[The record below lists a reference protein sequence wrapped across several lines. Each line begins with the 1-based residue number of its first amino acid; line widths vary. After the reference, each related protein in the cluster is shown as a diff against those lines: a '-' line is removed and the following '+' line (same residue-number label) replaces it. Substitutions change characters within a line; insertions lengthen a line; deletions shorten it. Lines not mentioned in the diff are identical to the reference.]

1 MDERTRENLTRGR
14 EHYAAREYGKAEPFL
29 AEIVA
34 ETKLEFADVFDMLG
48 VIYHQQG
55 RLNDAEAMFKR
66 ALKINPNYTEAA
78 LNLAV
83 TCNDLGKYADAK
95 EIYGR
100 ALMNSKSAPKQLDP
114 YAKGKIANMHADV
127 GSAYHDVGQYVDAVR
142 EYEKALALCPSFHD
156 IRTRLGT
163 TLREMGSL
171 VAATREFERI
181 RHDNPKYSPARVNLG
196 LTYYT
201 MGRRAD
207 ALAEWQQILGLEPT
221 NKSAAMY
228 IAMVSQ
234 LPSAPTAA
242 GAHPRVSD
250 AAEAADFSSL
260 FDPGK
265 PLP

>member
-14 EHYAAREYGKAEPFL
+14 EHYQAREYGKAEPFL
-29 AEIVA
+29 AEIVN
-34 ETKLEFADVFDMLG
+34 ETKFQFADVFDMLG

-55 RLNDAEAMFKR
+55 RLADAEVMFRR
-66 ALKINPNYTEAA
+66 ALKINPHYTEAA

-83 TCNDLGKYADAK
+83 TYNDLGKYAEAK

-100 ALMNSKSAPKQLDP
+100 ALLTSKSAPKQLDP
-114 YAKGKIANMHADV
+114 FAKGKIANMHADV
-127 GSAYHDVGQYVDAVR
+127 GSAYHEVGQYVDAVR
-142 EYEKALALCPSFHD
+142 EYEKALALCPNFHD
-156 IRTRLGT
+156 IRTRLGI

-171 VAATREFERI
+171 VAAAREFERI
-181 RHDNPKYSPARVNLG
+181 RHDNPRYTAARVNLG

-207 ALAEWQQILGLEPT
+207 ALTEWRLILAAEPT

-228 IAMVSQ
+228 IAMVTN
-234 LPSAPTAA
+234 LPGDARVGTPTAR
-242 GAHPRVSD
+242 PD
-250 AAEAADFSSL
+250 AVENADFSSL